1 MWHSWPPRDPPP
13 FRANAILNFHFD
25 YWHTS
30 LTWALYRIPP
40 ENFWILDDLFRDTPL
55 DHIWRTHILAK
66 NTVSGCIW
74 CVWCTIAKMWWIIT
88 LHHLK
93 EKFEN
98 LSFLSLPVTV
108 DPVVVTPATSSCTNQ
123 VSARAGYN
131 LRVKGILIFD
141 LCVQFT
147 HVDNVIVN
155 GFTLFTN
162 HVGHVT
168 TWNAGNLSCHDLIVT
183 RHLGNCLCS
192 HVLFII
198 PDICHRHH
206 RPFCVK
212 KNCPV

>member
-1 MWHSWPPRDPPP
+1 MIVKWV
-13 FRANAILNFHFD
+13 
-25 YWHTS
+25 
-30 LTWALYRIPP
+30 LYRIPP
-40 ENFWILDDLFRDTPL
+40 ENVWILDDLFRDTPL

-141 LCVQFT
+141 LSSNLRMWTMSLSMYSHCSRIRLDMSQPEMLET
-147 HVDNVIVN
+147 CHVI
-155 GFTLFTN
+155 
-162 HVGHVT
+162 
-168 TWNAGNLSCHDLIVT
+168 TWQ
-183 RHLGNCLCS
+183 
-192 HVLFII
+192 
-198 PDICHRHH
+198 
-206 RPFCVK
+206 
-212 KNCPV
+212 

>member
-1 MWHSWPPRDPPP
+1 M
-13 FRANAILNFHFD
+13 IVK
-25 YWHTS
+25 
-30 LTWALYRIPP
+30 WALYKIPP

-55 DHIWRTHILAK
+55 DHNWRTHILAK

-123 VSARAGYN
+123 VGARASYN
-131 LRVKGILIFD
+131 LRVKRILIFD

-155 GFTLFTN
+155 VFTLFTN

-192 HVLFII
+192 HVLFMMLENATCISWTEI
-198 PDICHRHH
+198 KRFRISSP
-206 RPFCVK
+206 
-212 KNCPV
+212 PVSRQQESLLG